1 MKKILILL
9 FSIVYIFAAQIG
21 ILSYKNGMV
30 KVKHKNTIIKKTL
43 KIGDTIY
50 KGDKISTYNSLAT
63 ITLNDKSII
72 KLAKYSTIRF
82 GNKITQENGKVYYHI
97 THRKNNI
104 LEVATA
110 FTTIGVKGTIFIVD
124 ANKTKQVALKKGL
137 ISLTAPKGKYE
148 IHSYKNIKDEFADF
162 KNNYSNEFDSYKKK
176 MEKEFIEYKKSFEL
190 HQNMEVTFNGNKA
203 YKKKLD
209 KNEFKYFEENFK

>member
-1 MKKILILL
+1 MKKITILL
-9 FSIVYIFAAQIG
+9 FSIVYILANQIG
-21 ILSYKNGMV
+21 ILSYKKGIV
-30 KVKHKNTIIKKTL
+30 KVQHKGNIIKKSL
-43 KIGDTIY
+43 KIGDKIY
-50 KGDKISTYNSLAT
+50 QEDKISTYNSIAT
-63 ITLNDKSII
+63 IKLDDKSII
-72 KLAKYSTIRF
+72 KLDKYSTIKF
-82 GNKITQENGKVYYHI
+82 GNKITQENGRVYYHI

-148 IHSYKNIKDEFADF
+148 IHSYKNIKSEFKAF
-162 KNNYSNEFDSYKKK
+162 QNNYYNEFNNYKKK

-190 HQNMEVTFNGNKA
+190 HQNMEVTFNGNKV

-209 KNEFKYFEENFK
+209 NNEFKYFEENFK